1 MAVAAAIEAGAELAA
16 CLSSGE
22 TLMEAD
28 AQRLMASLRG
38 APSEGNASLLS
49 PQLVAELL
57 DLLSGHQEAA
67 TPDSGDQP
75 GRLRRVSCEGPRSSG
90 DTQSLSNPCGR
101 RRRRCCGRSHGY
113 SHEHR
118 HGHSH
123 CNVHEAGQ
131 DDEHEPESEPSGDFS
146 EASVAANT

>member
-1 MAVAAAIEAGAELAA
+1 MAFAKVSVELARRQAGNVWEPLMAVAAAIEAGAELAA

-75 GRLRRVSCEGPRSSG
+75 GRLRRVSCEGPRSS
-90 DTQSLSNPCGR
+90 
-101 RRRRCCGRSHGY
+101 
-113 SHEHR
+113 
-118 HGHSH
+118 
-123 CNVHEAGQ
+123 
-131 DDEHEPESEPSGDFS
+131 
-146 EASVAANT
+146 